1 MLFTLLLFLKDMT
14 FLFCWS
20 INQINDGI
28 SELQIL
34 PLFRRHKVIHFNKT
48 DARLANN
55 GLSLELQR
63 LRCRVN
69 YQALRFTPQ
78 LEALGNKLI
87 SILKKS
93 GFFVVLHLRYE
104 MDMLSFSGC
113 THGCSV
119 NETEE
124 LTNMRLVP
132 AYTVLGFIF
141 SRDSIYNA
149 LQHLNLKCPPS
160 AHLLHRKIPSDECIF
175 FQDP

>member
-1 MLFTLLLFLKDMT
+1 MAVF
-14 FLFCWS
+14 
-20 INQINDGI
+20 Q
-28 SELQIL
+28 LQIL

-55 GLSLELQR
+55 GLPLELQK

-93 GFFVVLHLRYE
+93 GVFVVLHLRYE
-104 MDMLSFSGC
+104 MDMLAFSGC

-119 NETEE
+119 KETEE
-124 LTNMRLVP
+124 LTEMRS
-132 AYTVLGFIF
+132 VLSHEI
-141 SRDSIYNA
+141 
-149 LQHLNLKCPPS
+149 K
-160 AHLLHRKIPSDECIF
+160 
-175 FQDP
+175 